1 MEIVNS
7 QPNKDEVNDSVIS
20 IEMETDNESLVSI
33 NEKPVPIETTDNTVE
48 HASNMETEIA
58 GQSEQTVYHRDLVS
72 VPLGRLIQICNRLM
86 TKKEYT
92 IFSQKISKYLNSLP
106 EESIFFQ
113 DLTDFINE
121 QSEKLKNDTENV
133 FVYIKIIFDKIKLVK
148 KGKWKEV
155 IDTPP
160 ETESVKDG
168 EGEEV
173 SNETSKVTDDKVNDS
188 NKEFENTD
196 NPIDKENVDLISN
209 KGISNLEESN
219 QRISEAVPNSNNTDA
234 EKCDSVSN
242 NEIAMEKENS
252 FTTNVLLDK
261 SLKVEK
267 LRIYSRRHKKA
278 MINCN
283 L

>member
-1 MEIVNS
+1 M
-7 QPNKDEVNDSVIS
+7 
-20 IEMETDNESLVSI
+20 
-33 NEKPVPIETTDNTVE
+33 
-48 HASNMETEIA
+48 
-58 GQSEQTVYHRDLVS
+58 
-72 VPLGRLIQICNRLM
+72 
-86 TKKEYT
+86 
-92 IFSQKISKYLNSLP
+92 
-106 EESIFFQ
+106 
-113 DLTDFINE
+113 
-121 QSEKLKNDTENV
+121 
-133 FVYIKIIFDKIKLVK
+133 YIKIIFDKIKLVK
-148 KGKWKEV
+148 KGKWNEV

-160 ETESVKDG
+160 ETELVKEG